1 MHVKIAQIRSFFWSV
16 FSRTWA
22 EYEYVNLRIQPEH
35 GKIRTTKNSVLGHFS
50 RSVWFTLHHPLS
62 DLLPNFDRTFGL
74 QERLFSCLC
83 WIRPIFNS
91 GLRLWA
97 SRNAFRICIESTPP
111 LRFFF
116 LLWAFG
122 RHWRVLWTINCWWEE
137 GLLFNA
143 GSLCERWSKFQ
154 RVSSGLIMLVL
165 RWQCRVLCFL
175 EGVGFLSQIVCGIF
189 HSLACSIKKLV
200 TLRLYLEFVFTLTYT
215 LLI

>member
-1 MHVKIAQIRSFFWSV
+1 MSLYFIVWFLLNCRLIADLLDISSFSCLFDFKTLIRCFAQGRIHFYYIAYQGWFSMHVKIAQIRSFFWSV

-35 GKIRTTKNSVLGHFS
+35 VKIRTTKNSVLGHFS

-74 QERLFSCLC
+74 QEQLFSCLC

-111 LRFFF
+111 LRFFSF
-116 LLWAFG
+116 YG
-122 RHWRVLWTINCWWEE
+122 H
-137 GLLFNA
+137 
-143 GSLCERWSKFQ
+143 
-154 RVSSGLIMLVL
+154 
-165 RWQCRVLCFL
+165 L
-175 EGVGFLSQIVCGIF
+175 EGIGG
-189 HSLACSIKKLV
+189 CSEL
-200 TLRLYLEFVFTLTYT
+200 
-215 LLI
+215 